1 MTRLLRPLRRLSASL
16 ALAALAALAP
26 LPAAAE
32 GDTLA
37 FTFDQVDVR
46 LFSQVVG
53 SFTGRKIVVGED
65 VEGKITVVSP
75 EVSRDEAYA
84 LFAAVLESSGFT
96 IVPEHGV
103 DRVVKAP
110 ERPAGLG
117 LGPVVS
123 DGPRSPS
130 TAS

>member
-1 MTRLLRPLRRLSASL
+1 MTRLRRPLRRLSSVL

-65 VEGKITVVSP
+65 VEGVATVV
-75 EVSRDEAYA
+75 
-84 LFAAVLESSGFT
+84 
-96 IVPEHGV
+96 
-103 DRVVKAP
+103 
-110 ERPAGLG
+110 AGQVIAECLAIQSAG
-117 LGPVVS
+117 
-123 DGPRSPS
+123 
-130 TAS
+130 AS